1 MEGLEI
7 ISSPIKSSTDK
18 LIAAIALVIF
28 FPLMVVISLLIKFTS
43 PGPVLFKQQRNGFNG
58 TVIEVWKFRSM
69 VVHREGVD
77 QVSQATKHDLRVT
90 PIGRLIRRTSIDELP
105 QLFNVLQGTMSLVG
119 PRPHAV
125 AHNEY
130 YAEKIGSY
138 TARHQAKPG
147 MTGLAQI
154 KGFRGETETL
164 DKMIGRVEHDI
175 DYIRR
180 WNPWLDLKILF
191 LTPVSLLSSDIY

>member
-1 MEGLEI
+1 MEGFRAI
-7 ISSPIKSSTDK
+7 NSSIKSSMDK
-18 LIAAIALVIF
+18 LIAAIALVF
-28 FPLMVVISLLIKFTS
+28 FTPLMAIIALAIKFTS
-43 PGPVLFKQQRNGFNG
+43 PGPVLFKQQRNGLNG
-58 TVIEVWKFRSM
+58 AVIEVWKFRSM
-69 VVHREGVD
+69 VVHREDAD
-77 QVSQATKHDLRVT
+77 QVSQATKHDPRIT

-125 AHNEY
+125 AHNDY

-138 TARHQAKPG
+138 AARHRTKPG

-164 DKMIGRVEHDI
+164 DKMIRRVEHDI

>member
-1 MEGLEI
+1 MDGFGTI
-7 ISSPIKSSTDK
+7 DSSIKFSVDK
-18 LIAAIALVIF
+18 FIAAVVLVIF
-28 FPLMVVISLLIKFTS
+28 SPLMVLIALLIKFTS
-43 PGPVLFKQQRNGFNG
+43 PGPVLFKQQRNGLNG
-58 TVIEVWKFRSM
+58 TVIDVWKFRSM
-69 VVHREGVD
+69 YVHREDAG
-77 QVSQATKHDLRVT
+77 QVSQATKHDPRVT

-125 AHNEY
+125 AHNNY
-130 YAEKIGSY
+130 YAKKIGSY
-138 TARHQAKPG
+138 AARYRAKPG

-154 KGFRGETETL
+154 KGFRGETDTL
-164 DKMIGRVEHDI
+164 EKMISRVEHDI

-180 WNPWLDLKILF
+180 WNLLLDLKILF